1 VPAAQPDHDVQSGF
15 GDRGHPGGRGL
26 TVPGL
31 SRRHALLRGAVA
43 IGGLVL
49 SLTSAVP
56 SSAQATD
63 SSDDA
68 PSSEPGSST
77 APAAGSA
84 TAPGQSPLDAAPPAS
99 TAVFAPTDADA
110 DLDAEPED
118 QAEPVASGPWGVP
131 PMKLSMPS
139 LGVEAPIVPVGQDPD
154 GAMAAPT
161 DPDTVAWY
169 EYGPGMGVSG
179 NVVLAGHINWAGR
192 VRTFGNLHLL
202 EPGDAILVI
211 DEKNNGY
218 QYVVESSHWVR
229 AEGAPVEEIFSQTDQ
244 PTLTLITCGGEYV
257 SATHEYLDRL
267 IVRAK
272 GA

>member
-1 VPAAQPDHDVQSGF
+1 
-15 GDRGHPGGRGL
+15 L
-26 TVPGL
+26 TVGGL

-49 SLTSAVP
+49 SLTSVVP

-68 PSSEPGSST
+68 PSSSPGAST

-84 TAPGQSPLDAAPPAS
+84 AMPGQSPLDVAPPAS
-99 TAVFAPTDADA
+99 TGGTSAADVDTDLNAEP
-110 DLDAEPED
+110 EPED
-118 QAEPVASGPWGVP
+118 QVEPVASGPWGVP
-131 PMKLSMPS
+131 PIKLSMPS
-139 LGVEAPIVPVGQDPD
+139 LGVEAPIVPVGKDPD

-169 EYGPGMGVSG
+169 EYGPGMSVPG

-192 VRTFGNLHLL
+192 VRAFGNLHLL

-229 AEGAPVEEIFSQTDQ
+229 AEGAPVEEIFAQTDQ

-257 SATHEYLDRL
+257 AATREYLDRL